1 MVKDRP
7 PLPSKNIMEDDA
19 MYASIQDMKISP
31 RRSTGNPGKTKS
43 QKTSNFE
50 IPTNSTRNNKSSKT
64 EHDNASPRRS
74 SKGVGKNQYLTTD
87 KNNNRSFQR
96 LNDIALND
104 DPISE
109 GEVVMQQRQLQ
120 TPDNELLSTNTSLVY
135 ASNESLD
142 RDYLADRAKSMED
155 LYATV
160 NKRNL
165 KSPINNTN
173 QNLITSL
180 NSTITASNFI
190 TSEKLM
196 EKLEKSKKNQN
207 TTHYHQQLNNSDSKP
222 RKSALKKSPRNQ
234 QQPTKRQLDL
244 NDQSSQTFVSNQVF
258 SNTSPRRT
266 PDRSP
271 ERSPSRDSYTQ
282 VNIPFTTFDI
292 TSNKAPRKANSSHNT
307 SFDTEHLFNHQ
318 QPSESPRHQPN
329 NTSSKVEEYDN
340 LHQSYLFYLSKAV
353 DTLSLMMSVA
363 YSPHHRLNG
372 IKNMKVIR
380 GIIRDNEIL
389 QEQLVDSS
397 TVAAPSTIID
407 DPPSALMEN
416 SKLDQIR
423 QPYYNQVL
431 QKRIQT
437 LDADREV
444 LRQLNKALVEEN
456 QNLKL
461 KNQSQINKSQ
471 DLNDS
476 SSPRPR
482 DAKTSTPTIQTS
494 FYAQT
499 PQDSK
504 MKNEIE
510 ALKNQV
516 TSLNEDLLDYK
527 KQSVLATE
535 TLNGSYMEP
544 TLNLYNKRSLS
555 PAFPILRRS
564 GKGTVPYEQWE
575 SLCEQSKLVLEE
587 NQLLSDQKALY
598 KKTINDLSTN
608 YQAEVSRLTAKLNSA
623 TRHKKT
629 VEQELSEKECELTL
643 LQDRYANLN
652 ERVERSVEIVEHE
665 TKLER
670 IHKNYMNEINNL
682 KVDIDDLSSKLEA
695 VNTEKSKLAIQVTDL
710 TATNSRLTLELKLA
724 DKNLRRSDKRL
735 HYCMNELQT
744 LAQQESTTK
753 GTLSE
758 VLKLAEKT
766 ALEKQQMAVMVESQ
780 REKTQDALHQ
790 IHKDDATLQQ
800 LRRELKNTKERRKN
814 QFGKIKQ
821 HIVDQEEEVSGI
833 ITQYQD
839 ELKGLRNVVREKQR
853 FIEKMQTD
861 KEMTELRLDEMW
873 NSLHPPYKTIRG
885 YDGRR

>member
-1 MVKDRP
+1 
-7 PLPSKNIMEDDA
+7 
-19 MYASIQDMKISP
+19 
-31 RRSTGNPGKTKS
+31 
-43 QKTSNFE
+43 
-50 IPTNSTRNNKSSKT
+50 
-64 EHDNASPRRS
+64 
-74 SKGVGKNQYLTTD
+74 
-87 KNNNRSFQR
+87 
-96 LNDIALND
+96 
-104 DPISE
+104 
-109 GEVVMQQRQLQ
+109 
-120 TPDNELLSTNTSLVY
+120 
-135 ASNESLD
+135 
-142 RDYLADRAKSMED
+142 
-155 LYATV
+155 
-160 NKRNL
+160 
-165 KSPINNTN
+165 
-173 QNLITSL
+173 
-180 NSTITASNFI
+180 
-190 TSEKLM
+190 
-196 EKLEKSKKNQN
+196 
-207 TTHYHQQLNNSDSKP
+207 
-222 RKSALKKSPRNQ
+222 
-234 QQPTKRQLDL
+234 
-244 NDQSSQTFVSNQVF
+244 
-258 SNTSPRRT
+258 
-266 PDRSP
+266 
-271 ERSPSRDSYTQ
+271 
-282 VNIPFTTFDI
+282 
-292 TSNKAPRKANSSHNT
+292 
-307 SFDTEHLFNHQ
+307 
-318 QPSESPRHQPN
+318 
-329 NTSSKVEEYDN
+329 
-340 LHQSYLFYLSKAV
+340 
-353 DTLSLMMSVA
+353 
-363 YSPHHRLNG
+363 
-372 IKNMKVIR
+372 MKVIR

-444 LRQLNKALVEEN
+444 LRQLNKALAEEN

-516 TSLNEDLLDYK
+516 MSLNEDLLDYK
-527 KQSVLATE
+527 KQSVFATE

-555 PAFPILRRS
+555 PTFPILRRS
-564 GKGTVPYEQWE
+564 GKGTVPFEQWE
-575 SLCEQSKLVLEE
+575 SLCEQSKLVIEE

-598 KKTINDLSTN
+598 KKTINDLTTN

-682 KVDIDDLSSKLEA
+682 KVEIDDLSSKLEA

-780 REKTQDALHQ
+780 REKTQEALHQ